1 MTVPLRYNL
10 RNLRVRWRLTLA
22 TMLGIALVVAVFVM
36 IMALARGLK
45 ATYVSTGDPRNLL
58 VLRKGST
65 AESSSQIT
73 RNEVRLIKYLDGI
86 ARDADGE
93 PLASAEILVLINLD
107 RIDRSGT
114 ANVLVRGIGPVGLRL
129 RTNIKLVEGRMFQS
143 GLHECVVSR
152 KIADRFANCKVGQQF
167 RSGRNEWRVVGI
179 FEAAKTA
186 YESEIWVDADEA
198 RDIFKRNFY
207 GSILIRPVEDAA
219 AVATMIKRM
228 EGDKELSIRI
238 LPEIEYYQEQ
248 TKTAAPI
255 QWLGG
260 VLAVVMSI
268 GAAFSAMNTMYA
280 AVSSRTREIGT
291 LRVLGFRRRHIY
303 LSFLLESVI
312 LSLLGGAV
320 GCLLS
325 LPLNGMATGT
335 MSFTTFAEVAFEF
348 RITPELLL
356 KGMAFA
362 LVMGVLGGLLP
373 ARLAACKPVLD
384 ALRSA

>member
-1 MTVPLRYNL
+1 MAVPLRYNL

-22 TMLGIALVVAVFVM
+22 TMLGIALVVAVFIMV
-36 IMALARGLK
+36 MALARGLK

-86 ARDADGE
+86 ARDANGE

-107 RIDRSGT
+107 RIDRTGT

-129 RTNIKLVEGRMFQS
+129 RTSIKLVEGRMFQS
-143 GLHECVVSR
+143 GLHECIVSR
-152 KIADRFANCKVGQQF
+152 KIANRFAGCRVGQQF
-167 RSGRNEWRVVGI
+167 RSGRTEWRVVGI
-179 FEAAKTA
+179 FEADKTA

-198 RDIFKRNFY
+198 RDVFKRNFY
-207 GSILIRPVEDAA
+207 GSILIRPVEDSA

-228 EGDKELSIRI
+228 EADKQLSIRV
-238 LPEIEYYQEQ
+238 LPEVEYYREQ
-248 TKTAAPI
+248 TKTATPI

-280 AVSSRTREIGT
+280 AVSARTREIGT

-303 LSFLLESVI
+303 LSFLLESVF

-320 GCLLS
+320 GCLFS

-335 MSFTTFAEVAFEF
+335 MSWTTFSEVAFEF
-348 RITPELLL
+348 RITPELLA

-362 LVMGVLGGLLP
+362 LVMGVIGGLLP
-373 ARLAACKPVLD
+373 ARMAARKPVLD

>member
-1 MTVPLRYNL
+1 MSVPLRYNL

-22 TMLGIALVVAVFVM
+22 TMLGIALVVAVFIMV
-36 IMALARGLK
+36 MALARGLK

-86 ARDADGE
+86 ARDASGE

-129 RTNIKLVEGRMFQS
+129 RTRIHMVQGRMFQP

-152 KIADRFANCKVGQQF
+152 KLASRFAGCRVGEQF
-167 RSGRNEWRVVGI
+167 RSGRTLWRVVGI

-186 YESEIWVDADEA
+186 HESEIWVDADEA
-198 RDIFKRNFY
+198 RDVFKRNFY
-207 GSILIRPVEDAA
+207 GSILIRPVEDSA
-219 AVATMIKRM
+219 AVASMIKRM
-228 EGDKELSIRI
+228 EADKELSIRV
-238 LPEIEYYQEQ
+238 LPEVEYYREQ
-248 TKTAAPI
+248 TKTATPI

-280 AVSSRTREIGT
+280 AVSARTREIGT

-320 GCLLS
+320 GCLFS

-335 MSFTTFAEVAFEF
+335 MSFTTFSEVAFEF
-348 RITPELLL
+348 QITPELLA

-373 ARLAACKPVLD
+373 ARMAARKPVLD